1 MAKEEVKKQ
10 SGSFQASCF
19 YLGDALCGID
29 INKVQE
35 INKQINYTVVPHSPD
50 YVLGIM
56 NLRGRIV
63 TIIDFGKKL
72 GLNRIKVTEKSRI
85 IIVNSKEEQ
94 VGLLVDRITDVITGK
109 WEELAPPPANI
120 KGIQGKYFLGVYKA
134 KNNKL
139 VALLN
144 IEDSLEDEDGLS
156 S

>member
-1 MAKEEVKKQ
+1 MEGDIQKRI
-10 SGSFQASCF
+10 GPFQASCF
-19 YLGDALCGID
+19 YIGEALCGID
-29 INKVQE
+29 INLVQE

-72 GLNRIKVTEKSRI
+72 GLGNTKITDDTRI

-94 VGLLVDRITDVITGK
+94 IGLMVDKITDVINGK
-109 WEELAPPPANI
+109 WEEVSPPPANI
-120 KGIQGKYFLGVYKA
+120 KGIQGRYFLGVCKA
-134 KNNKL
+134 RNKL

-144 IEDSLEDEDGLS
+144 VEESLADETKGS
-156 S
+156 